1 MRGNSKALLTKLP
14 YERQYEGTPTPSEPS
29 PRDARDEA
37 ALAEGRKGLGLGQ
50 QAILDLWEGRGGDG
64 GERGLSAVVD
74 TSCAVRAVVS
84 ACMLRGGSI
93 QRVGTAPP

>member
-14 YERQYEGTPTPSEPS
+14 YERQFEGTPTPSESS

-37 ALAEGRKGLGLGQ
+37 ALAEGHKGLGLGQ
-50 QAILDLWEGRGGDG
+50 QAILDLWGEGGGG
-64 GERGLSAVVD
+64 GERGGAVVD
-74 TSCAVRAVVS
+74 TSYAARAVVS